1 MLKKPVIVG
10 RTDDGFFILSGNFL
24 FWVFVVC
31 TWRWSRGNCV
41 IVSFDENVLGVEEES
56 IQDGEKEELNRS
68 FYITEVTTEAGTVY
82 NIDVD
87 VNLIYREDEDRKGI
101 TQIVMEKESEE
112 SEVIIGYEWPDYYDE
127 GSQMAYDIVTALN
140 EDDAESLKGVLAWET
155 RMEENVDGQIARA
168 MDFVEGRALMGRVE
182 GDGLEYNGKHDYDTK
197 VREEEEV
204 ENYEP
209 VKTTLTV
216 HCTNIETDAG
226 RVYEMKFTYLLREP
240 GASEPPGVTELV
252 LYDEKG
258 NGCRIG
264 A

>member
-1 MLKKPVIVG
+1 MSQGMDFL
-10 RTDDGFFILSGNFL
+10 DDK
-24 FWVFVVC
+24 
-31 TWRWSRGNCV
+31 
-41 IVSFDENVLGVEEES
+41 IVSFDENVLGVE
-56 IQDGEKEELNRS
+56 
-68 FYITEVTTEAGTVY
+68 
-82 NIDVD
+82 
-87 VNLIYREDEDRKGI
+87 
-101 TQIVMEKESEE
+101 EE

-140 EDDAESLKGVLAWET
+140 EDDAESLKGVLTWET

-197 VREEEEV
+197 VREEEEA
-204 ENYEP
+204 ENHEP

-264 A
+264 V